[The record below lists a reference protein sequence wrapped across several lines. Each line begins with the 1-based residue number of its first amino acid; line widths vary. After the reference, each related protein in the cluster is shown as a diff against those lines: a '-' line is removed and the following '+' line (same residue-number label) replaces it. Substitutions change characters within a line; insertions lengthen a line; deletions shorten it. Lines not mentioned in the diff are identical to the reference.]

1 VLKMASKCV
10 TTVVAA
16 DQTVFTAP
24 VNKVCRLTGI
34 QISAPNGVGVITI
47 KDTFTTT
54 ASNGAAAA
62 IVTLTKK
69 VINIDNAIIPN
80 YSWTD
85 EMKSIKILGKC
96 EVINSGANAMDV
108 TVMWE

>member
-1 VLKMASKCV
+1 MASKCV
-10 TTVVAA
+10 TAVVIA

-24 VNKVCRLTGI
+24 LNKVCRITGI
-34 QISAPNGVGVITI
+34 QAAASVGAGTITI

-54 ASNGAAAA
+54 ASNGAVAAA
-62 IVTLTKK
+62 VTLTKK
-69 VINIDNAIIPN
+69 IMYIADTAT

-85 EMKSIKILGKC
+85 ENKSIKILGKC
-96 EVINSGANAMDV
+96 EVINSAANAIDV

>member
-1 VLKMASKCV
+1 MASKCV
-10 TTVVAA
+10 TGVVAA

-24 VNKVCRLTGI
+24 LNKVCRITGI
-34 QISAPNGVGVITI
+34 QAAASAGTGTITI

-62 IVTLTKK
+62 PVTLTKK
-69 VINIDNAIIPN
+69 IMYIANAAT

-85 EMKSIKILGKC
+85 ETKSIKILGKC
-96 EVINSGANAMDV
+96 EVINSGANAIDV